1 MNESVSVLSSENL
14 SHFAVWLDELWGSL
28 RSASSQGRSVYST
41 AQGDKHPTKEQDGQV
56 HPMLRI
62 PDSSSK
68 MMLCFQLCQTC

>member
-41 AQGDKHPTKEQDGQV
+41 
-56 HPMLRI
+56 R
-62 PDSSSK
+62 
-68 MMLCFQLCQTC
+68 